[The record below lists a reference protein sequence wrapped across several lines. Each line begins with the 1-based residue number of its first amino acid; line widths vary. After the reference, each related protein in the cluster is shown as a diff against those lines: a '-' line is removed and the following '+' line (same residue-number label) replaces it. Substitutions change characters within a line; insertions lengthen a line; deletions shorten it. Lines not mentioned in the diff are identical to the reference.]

1 MERIGL
7 AIGPQAFRQES
18 SMKVEIRR
26 IEGLRDLKAFVRFP
40 YSIYKGDPCWVPPL
54 DTDDLT
60 TLRKDRNPAFE
71 YCEAEYWMA
80 YSDGRAVGRI
90 AGIMNNRVIEK
101 WGKRYARF
109 GWIDFIED
117 FDVASALSVGI
128 FTLKIFCVGIENI
141 FIIHRFIGE

>member
-1 MERIGL
+1 
-7 AIGPQAFRQES
+7 
-18 SMKVEIRR
+18 MKVEIRR